1 MKAMREDRVEGTT
14 GSGRGPL
21 KYLLLALALIALGV
35 VLWRTMEG
43 PATEPAPATVPV
55 AEVAAEV
62 DPLPSAADIPP
73 RPAAVTTVVL
83 EPSADPAVALPA
95 LADSDALVREQLAAA
110 GASPPLD
117 RLLLQQNLIQQGAA
131 LIDGF
136 SRGLVL
142 RKLLPIDPPA
152 EAFSVLEQDGQVL
165 MNPAGYARF
174 DALVAAFTAL
184 DTAVLVDTFHTLRP
198 LYEEAFGQ
206 LGLNPDEFDN
216 AVIRMLDRILATP
229 EIDGPIALTRKSV
242 LYRYADPQLEELV
255 PLQKQLLRMGPENI
269 RRIKLQAR
277 VLREGL
283 LNQ

>member
-1 MKAMREDRVEGTT
+1 MKATREDRVEGAA
-14 GSGRGPL
+14 GSGRGSL
-21 KYLLLALALIALGV
+21 KYLLLALAFIALGV

-43 PATEPAPATVPV
+43 PSTAPVPATVPV
-55 AEVAAEV
+55 AEVAAEA
-62 DPLPSAADIPP
+62 DPLPPAADIPP
-73 RPAAVTTVVL
+73 RPEPVATVIL
-83 EPSADPAVALPA
+83 ESPEEPAVALPA
-95 LADSDALVREQLAAA
+95 LADSDTLVREQLAVA
-110 GASPPLD
+110 GASSPLD
-117 RLLLQQNLIQQGAA
+117 RLLQQPNLIRQGAA

-152 EAFSVLEQDGQVL
+152 ETFSVLEQDGQVW

-174 DALVAAFTAL
+174 DALVAAFAAL

-198 LYEEAFGQ
+198 LHEEAFGQ

-229 EIDGPIALTRKSV
+229 EIEDPIALTRKSV
-242 LYRYADPQLEELV
+242 MYRYADPQLEELV

-277 VLREGL
+277 ALREGL
-283 LNQ
+283 LNH

>member
-1 MKAMREDRVEGTT
+1 
-14 GSGRGPL
+14 L

-117 RLLLQQNLIQQGAA
+117 RLLQQQNLIQQGAA

-174 DALVAAFTAL
+174 DALVAAFAAL

-277 VLREGL
+277 ALREGL

>member
-1 MKAMREDRVEGTT
+1 MKATREDRIEGAA
-14 GSGRGPL
+14 GSGRGSL
-21 KYLLLALALIALGV
+21 KYLLLALAFIALGV

-43 PATEPAPATVPV
+43 PSTAPVPATVPV
-55 AEVAAEV
+55 AEVAAEA
-62 DPLPSAADIPP
+62 DPLPPAADIPP
-73 RPAAVTTVVL
+73 RPAPVTTVVL
-83 EPSADPAVALPA
+83 EPSAEPAVT
-95 LADSDALVREQLAAA
+95 LADSDTLVREQLAAA

-117 RLLLQQNLIQQGAA
+117 RLLQQPNLIQQGTA

-152 EAFSVLEQDGQVL
+152 ETFSVLEQEGQVR

-174 DALVAAFTAL
+174 DELVAAFAAL
-184 DTAVLVDTFHTLRP
+184 DTAVLVATFHTLRP

-229 EIDGPIALTRKSV
+229 EIEGPIALTRKSV
-242 LYRYADPQLEELV
+242 MYRYADPQLEELV

-277 VLREGL
+277 ALREGL
-283 LNQ
+283 LNH